1 MIRFFVAFAL
11 TTWFLLSLTDYNA
24 SKIVDLIHYPS
35 NVEYFQT
42 SIVDDAG
49 LLKVPYDSCVV
60 LDKDNPYDNCMQKQ
74 TWMKINTKTLPS
86 T

>member
-11 TTWFLLSLTDYNA
+11 TTLFLLSLSGFNV
-24 SKIVDLIHYPS
+24 SKMVDLIHYPS
-35 NVEYFQT
+35 NVHYFQSST
-42 SIVDDAG
+42 ADDG

-60 LDKDNPYDNCMQKQ
+60 LDEENPYDNCMQSQ
-74 TWMKINTKTLPS
+74 TWMKLNIKILSS